1 MKSPLMTLFGFFF
14 LPFGVCFAQSTVT
27 VTFGEKASIPIKI
40 DTGSTCNVE
49 VTLAG
54 KREQITV
61 EPTNPQI
68 LIAFEGNELGVFDLK
83 WEGKFRPRGLK
94 SVAACD
100 GGGTIK
106 VSVQPNTEKRKAE
119 WAKFFSGLSSETARL
134 CVKVGLQQK
143 GLVFESIDPQA
154 RLESVSS
161 TASREVFSK
170 CDSFL
175 SARTEWGS
183 QDRENFTCT
192 LNGGVRTRCRGVYAE
207 RMPDG
212 RLRTISFEDALKF
225 HFEGRSWTTGIS
237 ETQEAKAE
245 REEQSRASADR
256 REAEIAANKE
266 AQEKVRMAKIEADE
280 RERKFKESPEYKK
293 QQAELERQRA
303 AEARAADERS
313 RKEKEAAEIAA
324 KQFERQRAAEEKAA
338 EERLRRQQ
346 ENEQRAEMQRKAEA
360 QRKAQEE
367 ERRKIAQLAGLK
379 IKNVGLGVGSVPC
392 TVEDATYVDILQ
404 KPVRLQYQC
413 RFGPK
418 EDQTLVIF
426 ASDKRSVV
434 SVTRR
439 QFLKPSDPEP
449 GSIVKAAV
457 NYYGLPVFHDEGNWT
472 AMYGDPYLHSYQ
484 GRRISLSENPTGYGL
499 MIKGKLCGDGRFGTE
514 QCGGMGTTVIEYEL
528 VNQRE
533 LQKSIDDGKLRQQS
547 RASENIK
554 SQKF

>member
-1 MKSPLMTLFGFFF
+1 MKSPLMTLFGSFF
-14 LPFGVCFAQSTVT
+14 LLFGVCFAQSTVT
-27 VTFGEKASIPIKI
+27 VTLGEKASIPIKI

-49 VTLAG
+49 VPLAG

-61 EPTNPQI
+61 EPTTPQI
-68 LIAFEGNELGVFDLK
+68 LVAFEGNELGVFDLK

-100 GGGTIK
+100 GGGMVK
-106 VSVQPNTEKRKAE
+106 VSVVPNTEQRRAE
-119 WAKFFSGLSSETARL
+119 WVKFFANLPSDSSRE

-143 GLVFESIDPQA
+143 ALVFESIDPQA
-154 RLESVSS
+154 RLESPSS
-161 TASREVFSK
+161 PAARDVFAK

-175 SARTEWGS
+175 SVRTPWGA
-183 QDRENFTCT
+183 QDKENFSCT
-192 LNGGVRTRCRGVYAE
+192 VGGITTRCRGVYTE

-212 RLRTISFEDALKF
+212 KLRPISFEDALRF
-225 HFEGRSWTTGIS
+225 HFEGRSWTAGQI
-237 ETQEAKAE
+237 ETVQAKE
-245 REEQSRASADR
+245 DREQQSRVVQER
-256 REAEIAANKE
+256 REAEIAANRE
-266 AQEKVRMAKIEADE
+266 AQEKARIAKIEADE

-293 QQAELERQRA
+293 QQAELERQKA
-303 AEARAADERS
+303 AEAKAAEERA

-324 KQFERQRAAEEKAA
+324 KQLERQRAAEEKAA
-338 EERLRRQQ
+338 EERFRRQQ
-346 ENEQRAEMQRKAEA
+346 ENEQRAEMQRKADA

-367 ERRKIAQLAGLK
+367 EKRKIAQLAGLK

-413 RFGPK
+413 RFGPR

-457 NYYGLPVFHDEGNWT
+457 NYYGPPVFHDEGNWT

-499 MIKGKLCGDGRFGTE
+499 MIKGKLCGDGRYGTE

-547 RASENIK
+547 RASETIK
-554 SQKF
+554 SQRF